1 MQRRRL
7 ALGLSVL
14 AFAILIAVKPPIGQL
29 RLSLDTDPETGPARA
44 EAAIEIGTIA
54 VSILFRQAER
64 RVR

>member
-7 ALGLSVL
+7 GLGLAL
-14 AFAILIAVKPPIGQL
+14 FAFAVLIAVKPPIGQL
-29 RLSLDTDPETGPARA
+29 RLSLDTDPESGPARA
-44 EAAIEIGTIA
+44 EAAIEVGTIA